1 MQYNAERTKRT
12 TQNTKAGTEKKKKRM
27 SALDK
32 YVIFSFTVL
41 LIYTVAQTIVTIK
54 TGVESSTLTT
64 CFFAAFGGEILMCA
78 LIKRLKLKNESKNES
93 EENIHE

>member
-1 MQYNAERTKRT
+1 MQYNEIPKRSK
-12 TQNTKAGTEKKKKRM
+12 QIRKKRKKI

-32 YVIFSFTVL
+32 YVIFSFSVL
-41 LIYTVAQTIVTIK
+41 LIYTVAQTFVTIK

-78 LIKRLKLKNESKNES
+78 MIKRLKLKNESEAKENE
-93 EENIHE
+93 

>member
-1 MQYNAERTKRT
+1 MEKVTKQRYRH
-12 TQNTKAGTEKKKKRM
+12 NIKAVNKKKRKKI
-27 SALDK
+27 SGLDK

-64 CFFAAFGGEILMCA
+64 CFFAAFGGEVLMCA

-93 EENIHE
+93 EESQ

>member
-1 MQYNAERTKRT
+1 MRYNTERRKRIS
-12 TQNTKAGTEKKKKRM
+12 QAGIKKKKKRIR
-27 SALDK
+27 ALDK
-32 YVIFSFTVL
+32 NVIFSFTVL

-64 CFFAAFGGEILMCA
+64 CFFAAFGGEVLMCA

-93 EENIHE
+93 EESQ

>member
-1 MQYNAERTKRT
+1 MEKVTKQRYIR
-12 TQNTKAGTEKKKKRM
+12 NIKTEKTEKRKKM

-64 CFFAAFGGEILMCA
+64 CFFAAFGGEVLMCA
-78 LIKRLKLKNESKNES
+78 LIKRLKLKNEKNES

>member
-1 MQYNAERTKRT
+1 MQYNTERTKRT
-12 TQNTKAGTEKKKKRM
+12 TQNTKAGSEKKKKRI

-64 CFFAAFGGEILMCA
+64 CFFAAFGGEVLMCA

>member
-1 MQYNAERTKRT
+1 MQYNAERRKRIS
-12 TQNTKAGTEKKKKRM
+12 QAGIKKKKKRI

-54 TGVESSTLTT
+54 TGTVIT
-64 CFFAAFGGEILMCA
+64 FA
-78 LIKRLKLKNESKNES
+78 
-93 EENIHE
+93 